1 MLDRLPELLNGIAEK
16 IEELEYRVADLES
29 ELEELREKEE

>member
-1 MLDRLPELLNGIAEK
+1 MLDRLPELLNGIVEK